1 MSRIRTSSAPEL
13 SLAIDR
19 SSPEPIHR
27 QLERGLREAIR
38 TGRLRRGAAV
48 PSTRALAAEVGVSRG
63 IAVEAYE
70 QLVAEGYLE
79 SRPGGK
85 TRVARAAAVRQALPR
100 PTQPLEFAFD
110 FRPGRPDLE
119 AFPREPWLRSLKRAL
134 GSAPAARF
142 GYLDGRGIPE
152 LRMELAA
159 YLNRVRGTV
168 AHPDDVVISTGFA
181 QGIWLVAT
189 VLRADG
195 ARRFAIED
203 PSLGD
208 SAVNVAQ
215 AGLKVV
221 PIPVDEQ
228 GLRVDVLDRSGAS
241 GVLIT
246 PAHQYPT
253 GRVLSPERRSALLA
267 WADRRK
273 GLIVEDDYDAEYRY
287 DREPIGALQGLR
299 PDLVVYAGSTSKVLA
314 PGLRIGWLVAHQ
326 DLASRLA
333 ATKKAYDQG
342 SPAIDQLAFADFI
355 ARGELDRHLRRMRPV
370 YRRRRDVL
378 LASLARHLPSLR
390 PVGAAA
396 GLHILAWLPPGLDAW
411 RIVDAAVNSA
421 IAIGSLSGSVSP
433 SADVKS
439 WTGADGLVF
448 GFGAVPER
456 RIDEGVRRLKDV
468 IGTFGPI
475 PPGAPVQQ
483 RRWPCVCPPD
493 ERHPAGCVD
502 RG

>member
-1 MSRIRTSSAPEL
+1 MPRTRTSSAPEL
-13 SLAIDR
+13 PLAIDR
-19 SSPEPIHR
+19 GSSEPIHR
-27 QLERGLREAIR
+27 QLERGLRDAIR
-38 TGRLRRGAAV
+38 SGRLRRGAPV
-48 PSTRALAAEVGVSRG
+48 PSTRALATEVGVSRG

-100 PTQPLEFAFD
+100 PIQPVQFEFD

-134 GSAPAARF
+134 GTAPAARF

-152 LRMELAA
+152 LRLELAT

-168 AHPDDVVISTGFA
+168 AHPDDIVISTGFA

-208 SAVNVAQ
+208 SSANIVL
-215 AGLKVV
+215 AGLNVV

-228 GLRVDVLDRSGAS
+228 GLRVEMLDRSGAA
-241 GVLIT
+241 GVLVT

-253 GRVLSPERRSALLA
+253 GRVLSPERRGALLA
-267 WADRRK
+267 WAERRK

-326 DLASRLA
+326 DLATRLA
-333 ATKKAYDQG
+333 VVKKGYDQG
-342 SPAIDQLAFADFI
+342 SPAVDQLAFADFI
-355 ARGELDRHLRRMRPV
+355 GRGELDRHLRRMRPI

-378 LASLARHLPSLR
+378 LAAIARHLPDLR

-396 GLHILAWLPPGLDAW
+396 GLHILAWLPDGLEAL
-411 RIVDAAVNSA
+411 RVVEAAA
-421 IAIGSLSGSVSP
+421 AAGIGIGSLSSSGSRA
-433 SADVKS
+433 ADIES
-439 WTGADGLVF
+439 FRGAEGLVF
-448 GFGAVPER
+448 GFGSVAEG
-456 RIDEGVRRLKDV
+456 RIDEGTRRLAA
-468 IGTFGPI
+468 II
-475 PPGAPVQQ
+475 
-483 RRWPCVCPPD
+483 
-493 ERHPAGCVD
+493 AGLTATAGQNP
-502 RG
+502 RT